1 MAHCAITLVLYRRS
15 MNDGLMLS
23 MASLGDLCLHSNT
36 DMKPYD
42 CSTRFHFVFSNA
54 SEPDI
59 QFEGIGKSVES
70 VYNICMGYN

>member
-1 MAHCAITLVLYRRS
+1 

-54 SEPDI
+54 KAWSLSTTFAWGTLNEL
-59 QFEGIGKSVES
+59 
-70 VYNICMGYN
+70 

>member
-1 MAHCAITLVLYRRS
+1 

-23 MASLGDLCLHSNT
+23 MVLLSGVRLHSNT

-42 CSTRFHFVFSNA
+42 SSAVFHFVFSNA

-70 VYNICMGYN
+70 VYNTCMGYN

>member
-1 MAHCAITLVLYRRS
+1 

-70 VYNICMGYN
+70 V